1 MLILSYLRLC
11 GQAVKTQPS
20 HGCYPGSNPGRV
32 TNATLSSVVFLRR
45 DPPRVRV
52 SPCDPHPL
60 HARSARCNANPAES
74 PMRRFQAS
82 FFLRRDPPR
91 VRVSPC
97 DPHPLHARSARCN
110 ANPAES
116 PMRRFQASFFF
127 AGILPEY
134 AYRPAIRT
142 HCTLARLAVMR
153 IPQSHH
159 NDAFQRRLFIPG
171 SSPGTRIAL
180 RSAPAARSL
189 GSL

>member
-32 TNATLSSVVFLRR
+32 TNATLSSVVFLYR

-74 PMRRFQAS
+74 PTRRFLAS
-82 FFLRRDPPR
+82 FFYAGILPGYAYRLAIRTR
-91 VRVSPC
+91 C
-97 DPHPLHARSARCN
+97 TLARLAVMRI
-110 ANPAES
+110 PAES
-116 PMRRFQASFFF
+116 PMRRFLASFFY
-127 AGILPEY
+127 AGILPGY

-142 HCTLARLAVMR
+142 RCTLARLAVMR

-159 NDAFQRRLFIPG
+159 NDAFKRRFFIPG